1 MNSTLN
7 DRAAQ
12 FPVDTL
18 LNEGWLRA
26 APWAELWRLWWR
38 LGGMLLARVLTT
50 LSVWWERSRQRDDLS
65 QVELRMLID
74 IGLTEEQARK
84 EARKPYWLD

>member
-1 MNSTLN
+1 MDSTLN
-7 DRAAQ
+7 DRH
-12 FPVDTL
+12 FPGDTL
-18 LNEGWLRA
+18 LDEGRLRA
-26 APWAELWRLWWR
+26 APWAELWRLLWR
-38 LGGMLLARVLTT
+38 VGRVLLARVPAT

-65 QVELRMLID
+65 HAELRMLLD